1 MSFAVSIKF
10 VNPPFRS
17 FMKKACVISLII
29 VFAAVSAGI
38 NSCSKHGTA
47 KGTTA
52 LNFEIPNGFPQPQYT
67 FQSNPLTQQGFDLGK
82 RLFYDGLL
90 SKDGNFPCASCHQQ
104 FAAFATFDHD
114 LSHGFNN
121 QFTTRNAPAL
131 QNLAWMKEFQ
141 WDGGV
146 NHIEVQPLAPITAA
160 NEMAEDIG
168 NVVTK
173 LKSDAHYP
181 AMFAAAFGD
190 PEINSQ
196 RILKALA
203 QFTASLVSSNSK
215 YDKMTRG
222 QATFNT
228 TEQQG
233 YTLFKAKKCVSCHQE
248 PLFTDQSYRNNG
260 MTLNP
265 ILKDYGRM
273 TITGKKEDSLK
284 FKVPSLRNVYLT
296 FPYSHD
302 GRFYSLEN
310 ILDHYS
316 NGIQQSATLDPLLK
330 NKIPMS
336 SEEKYYIKIFLST
349 LTDSTFINEK
359 RFSQP

>member
-1 MSFAVSIKF
+1 
-10 VNPPFRS
+10 
-17 FMKKACVISLII
+17 MKKACFIFFLFCTLCVVLSIDACSKKND
-29 VFAAVSAGI
+29 SAGSRPLSFT
-38 NSCSKHGTA
+38 NPA
-47 KGTTA
+47 
-52 LNFEIPNGFPQPQYT
+52 GFPVPVYNFSGNQ
-67 FQSNPLTQQGFDLGK
+67 LTQAGFDLGK
-82 RLFYDGLL
+82 KLFYDGQL

-146 NHIEVQPLAPITAA
+146 NHIEVQPLAPITAS
-160 NEMAEDIG
+160 NEMAEDIAT
-168 NVVTK
+168 VISK
-173 LKSDAHYP
+173 LQKDAAYP
-181 AMFAAAFGD
+181 PMFAAAFGD

-196 RILKALA
+196 KMLKALA

-215 YDKMTRG
+215 YDRMTRA
-222 QATFNT
+222 QATFNS

-233 YTLFKAKKCVSCHQE
+233 YILFKAKCASCHQE
-248 PLFTDQSYRNNG
+248 PLFTDQSFRNNG
-260 MTLNP
+260 LALNP
-265 ILKDYGRM
+265 LLKDYGRM

-296 FPYSHD
+296 FPYTHD
-302 GRFYSLEN
+302 GRLYS
-310 ILDHYS
+310 IDRMLDHYS
-316 NGIQQSATLDPLLK
+316 SGIQQSATLDPLLK
-330 NKIPMS
+330 NGIALN

-349 LTDSTFINEK
+349 LTDSTFINEP
-359 RFSQP
+359 RFAQP